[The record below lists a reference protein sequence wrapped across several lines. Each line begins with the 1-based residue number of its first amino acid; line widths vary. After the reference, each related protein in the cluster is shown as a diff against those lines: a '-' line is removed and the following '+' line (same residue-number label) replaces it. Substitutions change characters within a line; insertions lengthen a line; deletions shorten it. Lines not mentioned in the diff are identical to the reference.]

1 MGRNSP
7 ADVDDNPSSGT
18 YGLIRDRFPVK
29 RNPGHYH
36 DADHFRDYQGRS
48 SRGRSGKSR
57 FNRKGLLCLFPRL
70 PGPFRGRSLF
80 YGAILFAV
88 FVFALASMVL
98 QSSITSVFGRQGS
111 ERGRMLKEGLKF
123 GSTLR
128 FATPL
133 QQLLEGGGLDRARL
147 ERRIGVRPPRIALI
161 LGNMKMDP
169 QSLMLFTVVK
179 NLHKL
184 GYTFKIYAIE
194 AGPTRSTWETI
205 GSHISILDPEQYG
218 HIDWSIYEGV
228 LANSVELKE
237 AIASLMQEPFC
248 SLPFVWI
255 IQEDILANRLTF
267 YKEMGWNHLISQW
280 RTAFSRANMILFSD
294 FTMPMLYSVL
304 DTGNFFVIPGSPVD
318 VWSAE
323 KYLENHLKYSLRDQY
338 GIHEDDLVVLVIGSS
353 FFYDGLSW
361 DYAVTMHTIGSLLTK
376 YARRN
381 DAGRSFKFIFL
392 CGNSTDGHDQ
402 ALQEITSHLGLIPG
416 SIRHF
421 GMNAD
426 VNGALIMADIVLYG
440 SSQDEQGFPPLLVRA
455 MSFGIPLAVPDIPVI
470 TKYIIDGVHGIIF
483 PKISPDALTNAFSLL
498 ISDGRLSH
506 LALAV
511 ASSGKLLAKDMLTSE
526 CVTTYAKLL
535 ENILDFPSDV
545 ILPSSVSQL
554 QKLSWEWNFMANEM
568 ENQEMNDMSQID
580 HENIPSQKYSVVYNM
595 EEFGEHPRTTAQN
608 DTEIL
613 LQNFPNEDDWEVL
626 QEIEKSEES
635 EEVEMKELEE
645 RMEKDPGEWNDIYRN
660 ARKSEKL
667 NFESNER
674 DEGELER
681 TGQPVCIYEIYG
693 GPGAWPFLHHGSLYR
708 GLSLSKRGR
717 RLRSDD
723 VDAVSRLPL
732 LNDSYYR
739 DLLCE
744 MGGMFAVANKID
756 NIHKRPWIGF
766 QSWRAAGRKLSLT
779 TAAEKVL
786 EQMIQ
791 EKPKGDVIYFWAHLD
806 MGGGVSGMEDALT
819 FWSRCDILNGGGCRN
834 AFEQA
839 FRKMYSLPPQIEALP
854 PMPEDGGHWSTLNS
868 WVMPTPSFLEFMM
881 FTRIFTDSLDSL
893 HSNISTSSFCLLGS
907 TEVEKRHC
915 YCRILELLVNV
926 WAYHSARNMIYMDPQ
941 TGSLSEQHPIQL
953 RRGFMW
959 AKYLNFTL
967 LKSMDEDLA
976 EAADDGDYPSDFW
989 LWPSTGEVH
998 WQGVYERER
1007 EERYRLKMDKKRK
1020 TREKLYERMK
1030 FGYKQKSLGR

>member
-1 MGRNSP
+1 MARNSP
-7 ADVDDNPSSGT
+7 ADVDDSPSSAS
-18 YGLIRDRFPVK
+18 YGSIRDRFPVK
-29 RNPGHYH
+29 RNPSHYH
-36 DADHFRDYQGRS
+36 DADHFRDLQGCS
-48 SRGRSGKSR
+48 GRGRSGKSR
-57 FNRKGLLCLFPRL
+57 FNRKGLLWLF
-70 PGPFRGRSLF
+70 PFRGRSLF
-80 YGAILFAV
+80 YTSILFAV
-88 FVFALASMVL
+88 FMFALASVVL
-98 QSSITSVFGRQGS
+98 QSSIASVFGRQGS

-123 GSTLR
+123 GSTLK

-133 QQLLEGGGLDRARL
+133 QQLVEGGGLDRARFQ
-147 ERRIGVRPPRIALI
+147 RRIGVRPPRIALI

-194 AGPTRSTWETI
+194 DGPARSMWETI
-205 GSHISILDPEQYG
+205 GTHIWILDPEHYG

-228 LANSVELKE
+228 LVSSVEPKE
-237 AIASLMQEPFC
+237 AISSLMQEPFC
-248 SLPFVWI
+248 SLPFIWV
-255 IQEDILANRLTF
+255 IQEDILAKRLTF
-267 YKEMGWNHLISQW
+267 YEEMGWSHLITQW
-280 RTAFSRANMILFSD
+280 RSAFSRANMILFSD
-294 FTMPMLYSVL
+294 FTMPMLYSML

-323 KYLENHLKYSLRDQY
+323 KYLENHLKYSLREQY
-338 GIHEDDLVVLVIGSS
+338 GVHEDDLVVLVIGSS
-353 FFYDGLSW
+353 FFYDELSW
-361 DYAVTMHTIGSLLTK
+361 DYAVTIHTIGSLLIK

-392 CGNSTDGHDQ
+392 CGNSTDGHDK
-402 ALQEITSHLGLIPG
+402 ALQEISSRLGLIPG

-426 VNGALIMADIVLYG
+426 VNGALNMADIVLYG

-455 MSFGIPLAVPDIPVI
+455 MTFGIPLVVPDIPVI
-470 TKYIIDGVHGIIF
+470 TRYVIDGVHGIVF
-483 PKISPDALTNAFSLL
+483 PKPNPDALTSAFSLL
-498 ISDGRLSH
+498 VSDGRLSR

-535 ENILDFPSDV
+535 ENVLDFPSDV
-545 ILPSSVSQL
+545 ILPSSVSELQQL
-554 QKLSWEWNFMANEM
+554 AWEWTFMAKQM
-568 ENQEMNDMSQID
+568 ENQEMTDMNHID
-580 HENIPSQKYSVVYNM
+580 HENLPLQKISVIYNM
-595 EEFGEHPRTTAQN
+595 EEEIGEHAKITLQN
-608 DTEIL
+608 DTEML
-613 LQNFPNEDDWEVL
+613 LQDFPSEEDREVL
-626 QEIEKSEES
+626 QEIENFEES
-635 EEVEMKELEE
+635 EEVEMEELEE
-645 RMEKDPGEWNDIYRN
+645 RMEKDPGEWTDIYRN

-693 GPGAWPFLHHGSLYR
+693 GAGAWPFLHHGSLYR
-708 GLSLSKRGR
+708 GLSLSKRER
-717 RLRSDD
+717 RLKSDD

-744 MGGMFAVANKID
+744 IGGMLAVANKVD

-766 QSWRAAGRKLSLT
+766 QSWRAAGRKVSLS

-791 EKPKGDVIYFWAHLD
+791 EKPKGDVIYFWARLD
-806 MGGGVSGMEDALT
+806 MDDGVSGMKDVLT
-819 FWSRCDILNGGGCRN
+819 FWSMCDILNGDGCRN
-834 AFEQA
+834 AFEHA

-854 PMPEDGGHWSTLNS
+854 PMPEDGGYWSSLHS
-868 WVMPTPSFLEFMM
+868 WIMPTPSFLEFMM
-881 FTRIFTDSLDSL
+881 FTRMFVDSLDSL
-893 HSNISTSSFCLLGS
+893 HSNTSTSSFCLVGS

-915 YCRILELLVNV
+915 YCRVLELLVNV
-926 WAYHSARNMIYMDPQ
+926 WAYHSARKMIYMDPQ
-941 TGSLSEQHPIQL
+941 TGSLSEQHPIEL

-959 AKYLNFTL
+959 AKYFNFTL

-989 LWPSTGEVH
+989 LWPLTGEVH
-998 WQGVYERER
+998 WQGIYERER
-1007 EERYRLKMDKKRK
+1007 EERYRWKMDKKRK